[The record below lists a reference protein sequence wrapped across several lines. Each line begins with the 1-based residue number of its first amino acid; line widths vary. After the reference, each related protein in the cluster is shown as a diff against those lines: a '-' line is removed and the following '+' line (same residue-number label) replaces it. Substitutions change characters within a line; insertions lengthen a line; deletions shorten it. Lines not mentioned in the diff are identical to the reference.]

1 MTFDR
6 GLRPILDG
14 VDTSWIVGG
23 VMPFEAYSVGSH
35 VPVLFERFA
44 RVLHPAW
51 AAPGVPVRWDAIA
64 AWSGRTSHPLAEFV
78 PLSRPAGEVASAAP
92 FQRKPDLGGLPP
104 VILEPLCELLAAH
117 TQTPDQCYV
126 GVWEGYG
133 GLDLASP
140 ALRLRL
146 PQRTHLV
153 FGGPIAEVGRI
164 GRTLPDGSRVR
175 EPPGII
181 WPADRA
187 WFVASEVDLDSTFVG
202 GSGRLM
208 DALLADPKLESWP
221 AQPTD
226 RVTWDSDLIN
236 GR

>member
-1 MTFDR
+1 MTVDR
-6 GLRPILDG
+6 GLRPIAGG
-14 VDTSWIVGG
+14 VDTSWIIGG
-23 VMPFEAYSVGSH
+23 VMPFETYSVGSH

-51 AAPGVPVRWDAIA
+51 AAPGVPIRWDAIA
-64 AWSGRTSHPLAEFV
+64 ARSGRTSHPLAQFV
-78 PLSRPAGEVASAAP
+78 PLSRPAGGIAEAAP
-92 FQRKPDLGGLPP
+92 FVSAPNKGGLPP

-126 GVWEGYG
+126 GIWEGYG
-133 GLDLASP
+133 GLGLASP
-140 ALRLRL
+140 AIRLRL
-146 PQRTHLV
+146 PQRTHLI

-164 GRTLPDGSRVR
+164 GWTLSAGSRVQ

-202 GSGRLM
+202 GSAGLIG
-208 DALLADPKLESWP
+208 AILADPRLESWP
-221 AQPTD
+221 AEPTD

-236 GR
+236 GS